1 MSVILI
7 MLPVALVLAAI
18 GVAAFILAARN
29 GQFDDLDTPA
39 IRAVFDDDE
48 PDLSSE
54 RRNKQPPAGRQG
66 FEGKWSE
73 GESNS

>member
-7 MLPVALVLAAI
+7 MLPIALVLAGI
-18 GVAAFILAARN
+18 GIAAFIIAAKN

-48 PDLSSE
+48 REYSVQIEHEKTPIDKSGSD
-54 RRNKQPPAGRQG
+54 
-66 FEGKWSE
+66 GKWSE

>member
-7 MLPVALVLAAI
+7 MLPIALLLAAI
-18 GVAAFILAARN
+18 GIAAFIIAAKN

-48 PDLSSE
+48 TEPSGGSAQE
-54 RRNKQPPAGRQG
+54 KTPAEEPGSD
-66 FEGKWSE
+66 GKWSE
-73 GESNS
+73 GGSNS

>member
-7 MLPVALVLAAI
+7 MLPIALVLAAI
-18 GVAAFILAARN
+18 GVAAFILAAKN

-48 PDLSSE
+48 PELASQDE
-54 RRNKQPPAGRQG
+54 YKNP
-66 FEGKWSE
+66 
-73 GESNS
+73 